1 MTRQY
6 EVEEGGRRTVG
17 EAARER
23 LLSGLPVTERRLQLA
38 GVSTAVLEGGDGL
51 PIVLLQGEFAAVWM
65 RVIPELVTTHRVIA
79 PDLPGFGDAPL
90 EPPTVDYVAFAVG
103 LLDGPAAVVG
113 CSFGGRVALE
123 IAGARPD
130 LAGRLVLVAPGL
142 GSTAWSEDSQAGFA
156 EEEALLEQG
165 DLAGAAAQQ
174 ARMWLAPD
182 ASDEVRALTE
192 AMTVRSYDR
201 QLPVDGEVRAVWP
214 EPSAET
220 RLGELGVPALL
231 VVGDADRAEMV
242 SLAERLADELPDSR
256 LETIAGAGHL
266 PSLERPDELN
276 RLLLDF
282 LQ

>member
-1 MTRQY
+1 MLLLHAGIADKRMWAPQVDAL
-6 EVEEGGRRTVG
+6 EAGG
-17 EAARER
+17 
-23 LLSGLPVTERRLQLA
+23 
-38 GVSTAVLEGGDGL
+38 
-51 PIVLLQGEFAAVWM
+51 
-65 RVIPELVTTHRVIA
+65 HRVIA

-90 EPPTVDYVAFAVG
+90 EPPTVDYVAFAVD

-156 EEEALLEQG
+156 EEEALLERG
-165 DLAGAAAQQ
+165 DVAGAAAQQ

-192 AMTVRSYDR
+192 AMTVRSYDQ

-220 RLGELGVPALL
+220 RLGELGVPALV
-231 VVGDADRAEMV
+231 VVGAADRAEMV